1 MPKRNKQFKQKL
13 LKFIWGSL
21 PTLVVIIL
29 VILAVIFGSKAK
41 QEKNRI
47 ESEKAKALK
56 TEQPAPNV
64 IALNIQTTTIEDAL
78 NLPGVI
84 SPWEDLLVRT
94 EVSGQIIDTPVKE
107 GDLVVKGQVLAR
119 LDRRDYENRR
129 AQEEAAYHLAKLGY
143 DRFSKLSKMKAI
155 SEAELDSSLA
165 RLKET
170 KANLASA
177 KLDLERTV
185 IIAPMSGYINHLD
198 AKVGLLVNRPDPIAQ
213 ILDTNKIKV
222 EIGIPESDIDAIQNL
237 EKAQITVEALGGK
250 TFIGKK
256 IFLSRQP
263 DSSSR
268 VYNLKLAVN
277 NTEGQLLPGMF
288 CRVELVK
295 HRYEDAVSIPLY
307 AVIARREERFV
318 YIANDSKAHYRRVEL
333 GVLDGWQVQITDGL
347 KVGDRVIIV
356 GHRSLEDGQKI
367 NIQRTV
373 QDPAELKESRGPQN

>member
-1 MPKRNKQFKQKL
+1 MPKRNKAFKQKL
-13 LKFIWGSL
+13 LKFIWDSL
-21 PTLVVIIL
+21 PTVVVIIL
-29 VILAVIFGSKAK
+29 VILAIFFGIKVK

-64 IALNIQTTTIEDAL
+64 IALNIQAVTIEDAL

-84 SPWEDLLVRT
+84 SPWEDLMVRT
-94 EVSGQIIDTPVKE
+94 EVSGQIIEAPVKE
-107 GDLVVKGQVLAR
+107 GDLVIKGQVLAR
-119 LDRRDYENRR
+119 LDRRDYENRL
-129 AQEEAAYHLAKLGY
+129 AQEESAYHLAKLEY

-170 KANLASA
+170 KADLASA

-185 IIAPMSGYINHLD
+185 IIAPMSGYINRLD
-198 AKVGLLVNRPDPIAQ
+198 AKVGLLVNRPDSIAQ

-237 EKAQITVEALGGK
+237 EEAQITVEALGGK

-263 DSSSR
+263 DPSSR

-277 NTEGQLLPGMF
+277 NTEGQLRPGMF

-295 HRYEDAVSIPLY
+295 RRYKDAVSIPLY

-347 KVGDRVIIV
+347 KIGDRVIIV
-356 GHRSLEDGQKI
+356 GHRSLEDGQRI

>member
-1 MPKRNKQFKQKL
+1 MPKRNKPFKQKL
-13 LKFIWGSL
+13 LKLIWDSL
-21 PTLVVIIL
+21 PGVVVIIL
-29 VILAVIFGSKAK
+29 VILAIFFGIKVK
-41 QEKNRI
+41 EKKNRI
-47 ESEKAKALK
+47 EAEKAEGLK
-56 TEQPAPNV
+56 TEQPSPNV
-64 IALNIQTTTIEDAL
+64 IALKIQATTIEDCL

-94 EVSGQIIDTPVKE
+94 EVSGQIITVPVKE

-119 LDRRDYENRR
+119 LDRRDYENRL
-129 AQEEAAYHLAKLGY
+129 AQAEAAYNLAKLEY
-143 DRFSKLSKMKAI
+143 DRFSKLSKMKAT
-155 SEAELDSSLA
+155 SEAQLDKSLA

-177 KLDLERTV
+177 KLELERTV
-185 IIAPMSGYINHLD
+185 IIAPMSGYINRLD
-198 AKVGLLVNRPDPIAQ
+198 AKVGLLVNRPDSIAQ

-237 EKAQITVEALGGK
+237 EEARITVEALGGK
-250 TFIGKK
+250 TFIGQK

-263 DSSSR
+263 DSFSR

-277 NTEGQLLPGMF
+277 NTKGQLRPGMF

-295 HRYEDAVSIPLY
+295 HRYEEAISIPLY
-307 AVIARREERFV
+307 AVISRRKEQFV
-318 YIANDSKAHYRRVEL
+318 YIANGSKAHYRKVEL

-347 KVGDRVIIV
+347 KVEDQVIIV

>member
-1 MPKRNKQFKQKL
+1 
-13 LKFIWGSL
+13 
-21 PTLVVIIL
+21 V
-29 VILAVIFGSKAK
+29 
-41 QEKNRI
+41 
-47 ESEKAKALK
+47 
-56 TEQPAPNV
+56 
-64 IALNIQTTTIEDAL
+64 
-78 NLPGVI
+78 
-84 SPWEDLLVRT
+84 
-94 EVSGQIIDTPVKE
+94 PVKE
-107 GDLVVKGQVLAR
+107 GDLVIKGQVLAR
-119 LDRRDYENRR
+119 LDRRDYENRL
-129 AQEEAAYHLAKLGY
+129 AQEESAYHLAKLEY
-143 DRFSKLSKMKAI
+143 DRFSKLSKMKAT

-170 KANLASA
+170 EANLASA

-185 IIAPMSGYINHLD
+185 IIAPMNGYINRLD
-198 AKVGLLVNRPDPIAQ
+198 AKVGLLVNRPDSIAQ

-237 EKAQITVEALGGK
+237 KEARITVEALGGE
-250 TFIGKK
+250 TFTGGK

-277 NTEGQLLPGMF
+277 NTEGQLRPGMF

-295 HRYEDAVSIPLY
+295 RRYEDAVSIPLY
-307 AVIARREERFV
+307 AVIARRKEQFV
-318 YIANDSKAHYRRVEL
+318 YVANDSKAHYRRVEL
-333 GVLDGWQVQITDGL
+333 GVLDGWQVQITHGL

-367 NIQRTV
+367 IIQRTV